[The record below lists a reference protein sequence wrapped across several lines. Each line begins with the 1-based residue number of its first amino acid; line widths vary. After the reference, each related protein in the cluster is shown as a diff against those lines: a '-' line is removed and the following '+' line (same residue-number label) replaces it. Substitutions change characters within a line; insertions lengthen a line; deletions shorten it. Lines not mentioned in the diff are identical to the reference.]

1 MNMSADKTRTKQQL
15 IQELAGLRG
24 RVAELETAD
33 TERKRVRYANAV
45 GAVRAACVGE
55 NT

>member
-1 MNMSADKTRTKQQL
+1 MSGNKTRTLQQL

-24 RVAELETAD
+24 RVAELKTVETG
-33 TERKRVRYANAV
+33 RKRVRYANAV
-45 GAVRAACVGE
+45 GAVRAAWAGE